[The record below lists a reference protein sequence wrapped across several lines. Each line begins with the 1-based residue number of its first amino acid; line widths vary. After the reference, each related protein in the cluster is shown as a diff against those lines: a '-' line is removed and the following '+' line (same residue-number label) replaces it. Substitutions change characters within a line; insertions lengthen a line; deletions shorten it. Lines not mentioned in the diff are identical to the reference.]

1 MRMSSSIPASIIDPR
16 RARAGAP
23 GFFSSL
29 IPPSPLLPLRSIGAF
44 FLGSC
49 ALATPALAQDLTH
62 KAPPQQS
69 PITIH
74 NATIHPVSGPEIQ
87 SGFITFDKGIITA
100 IGSGP
105 APTKQGAID
114 AKGAHI
120 YPGLIAAVT
129 RLGLT
134 EIPTV
139 RAMRDSDETGSLTP
153 EAKTIIAVNPD
164 STLLPVTRAAGILT
178 AGVFPGGGLIGGCPS
193 AIRLDGWTN
202 EDMAVSSCL
211 GVYVNYPSARA
222 GGGRR
227 FQPQAD
233 AGDQGAAV
241 RRNLDAL
248 DEVFKTARA
257 YAAARDSDP
266 STPIDIRWESIRC
279 VFAPSSSPQSSGAG
293 VPTAAMHSTSSS
305 HQLPVFLQA
314 SEADQIT
321 QAVTWAISLDLKPVI
336 VGGRDAA
343 QCADLL
349 KRHNVPVIVQGVHN
363 LPRRDD
369 SPYDSVYSMPAQLE
383 SLGITWCLASGEET
397 PHERNLAANAG
408 RAAAY
413 GLSRDAALRS
423 ITLAPA
429 QILGIADTLGSLEKG
444 KSATLVITDGDI
456 LEVTT
461 HVTRAFIDG
470 REIDLSTKQSKLNE
484 KYRERY
490 RQTGDI
496 RQGK

>member
-1 MRMSSSIPASIIDPR
+1 MHSIK
-16 RARAGAP
+16 
-23 GFFSSL
+23 
-29 IPPSPLLPLRSIGAF
+29 PLLSGA
-44 FLGSC
+44 
-49 ALATPALAQDLTH
+49 ALLALSASASAQDLGI
-62 KAPPQQS
+62 KAPPQQHE
-69 PITIH
+69 IMIY
-74 NATIHPVSGPEIQ
+74 NATIHPVSGPDIPM
-87 SGFITFDKGIITA
+87 GFVFFDKGVITEV
-100 IGSGP
+100 
-105 APTKQGAID
+105 GAGMPPPRGKPGTGAVN
-114 AKGAHI
+114 AKGGHV

-153 EAKTIIAVNPD
+153 EAKAITAVNPD
-164 STLLPVTRAAGILT
+164 STLLPVTRAAGVLT
-178 AGVFPGGGLIGGCPS
+178 AGVFPGGGLIGGCPA
-193 AIRLDGWTN
+193 AIRLDGWTT
-202 EDMAVSSCL
+202 EDMTVSPCL
-211 GVYVNYPSARA
+211 GVYVNYPSARS

-227 FQPQAD
+227 FQPQPD
-233 AGDQGAAV
+233 SGDQAAEV

-257 YAAARDSDP
+257 YAAARDADP
-266 STPIDIRWESIRC
+266 STPIDIRWESIRG
-279 VFAPSSSPQSSGAG
+279 VFPSSSPSAPAEGVAKSARPGEAASSVSSPSSSSSATASTQASGAG
-293 VPTAAMHSTSSS
+293 VPPASTHST

-314 SEADQIT
+314 ADADQIT

-336 VGGRDAA
+336 VGGRDAV

-349 KRHNVPVIVQGVHN
+349 KRHHVPVIVQGVHP

-383 SLGITWCLASGEET
+383 SLGLTWCLASGEET

-413 GLSRDAALRS
+413 GLPREAALRS

-429 QILGIADTLGSLEKG
+429 QILGINDRLGSLEAG
-444 KSATLVITDGDI
+444 KSATIIITDGDI

-461 HVTRAFIDG
+461 KVTRAYIDG

-490 RQTGDI
+490 RQMGI
-496 RQGK
+496 ISEGK